1 MAKTRILTGDRPT
14 GCLHLGHYIGSL
26 QTRVKVQD
34 SDEYEQFVMIA
45 DAQALTDNADN
56 PEKVRMNVLEVAL
69 DYLAIGLD
77 PAKTTILIQS
87 AIPELAELN
96 LFFLNLVTL
105 ARLQRNPTVKNEMKQ
120 KGFGADVPAGFLT
133 YAVSQAAD
141 ITAFKGTLV
150 PVGDD
155 QIPILEQVNE
165 IVRKFNHIYG
175 RGKDVLL
182 ECEPLLSQTARL
194 SGIDGKAKASKSLD
208 NAIFLS
214 DSANEVKRKVMQMFT
229 DPGHIKASDPG
240 KVEGNVVFEYLDAFD
255 ADKNVVTEMK
265 SQYQEGG
272 LGDVA
277 CKKRLIDV
285 LENMLGPIRAKREA
299 LAKDPD
305 AVMRVLKSGTDRAR
319 EVSKATMAEVRK
331 AMRIDYFQLL
341 TI

>member
-1 MAKTRILTGDRPT
+1 MTKTRILTGDRPT

-26 QTRVKVQD
+26 QTRLELQD
-34 SDEYEQFVMIA
+34 SSEYDQFVMIA

-77 PAKTTILIQS
+77 PEKTTIFIQS

-105 ARLQRNPTVKNEMKQ
+105 ARLQRNPTVKNEMNQ
-120 KGFGADVPAGFLT
+120 KGFGANVPVGFLT
-133 YAVSQAAD
+133 YPVSQTAD

-165 IVRKFNHIYG
+165 IVRKFNQIYG
-175 RGKDVLL
+175 KGKGVLL
-182 ECEPLLSQTARL
+182 ECEALLSNTTRL

-214 DSANEVKRKVMQMFT
+214 DSADEVKGKVMQMFT
-229 DPGHIKASDPG
+229 DPDHIKASDPG
-240 KVEGNVVFEYLDAFD
+240 KIRGNVVFQYLDAFD
-255 ADKNVVTEMK
+255 SDRKTVADMK
-265 SQYQEGG
+265 KQYQKGG
-272 LGDVA
+272 LGDVS
-277 CKKRLIDV
+277 CKKRLIEV
-285 LENMLGPIRAKREA
+285 LEILLEPIRAKRET
-299 LAKDPD
+299 LAMNPD
-305 AVMRVLKSGTDRAR
+305 AVMQILKEGTARAR
-319 EVSKATMAEVRK
+319 EVAKVTMAEVK
-331 AMRIDYFQLL
+331 EAMMINYF
-341 TI
+341 

>member
-26 QTRVKVQD
+26 QTRVKLQD

-56 PEKVRMNVLEVAL
+56 PEKVRLNVLEVAL
-69 DYLAIGLD
+69 DYLAVGLD

-120 KGFGADVPAGFLT
+120 KGFGANVPAGFLT
-133 YAVSQAAD
+133 YPVSQAAD

-155 QIPILEQVNE
+155 QLPILEQVNE
-165 IVRKFNHIYG
+165 IVRKFNQIYG
-175 RGKDVLL
+175 RGRDVLL

-214 DSANEVKRKVMQMFT
+214 DSANEVKRKVMLMFT

-255 ADKNVVTEMK
+255 TDKNFVAEMK
-265 SQYQEGG
+265 KQYQKGG
-272 LGDVA
+272 LGDVT

-285 LENMLGPIRAKREA
+285 LENFLGPIRAKREA

-305 AVMRVLKSGTDRAR
+305 AVMRVLKEGTDRAR
-319 EVSKATMAEVRK
+319 VVSKATMAEVRE
-331 AMRIDYFQLL
+331 AMKIDYF
-341 TI
+341 